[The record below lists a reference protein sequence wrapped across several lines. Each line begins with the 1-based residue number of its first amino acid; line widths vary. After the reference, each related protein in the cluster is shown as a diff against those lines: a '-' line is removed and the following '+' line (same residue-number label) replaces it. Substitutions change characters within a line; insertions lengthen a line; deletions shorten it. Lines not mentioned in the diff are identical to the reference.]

1 MRWPSPASE
10 AMVSLP
16 MIESSATVKPMRMP
30 VRMIGSAAGSST

>member
-16 MIESSATVKPMRMP
+16 MMESRATVNHMRIP
-30 VRMIGSAAGSST
+30 VSMIGSAAGSST

>member
-1 MRWPSPASE
+1 MND

-16 MIESSATVKPMRMP
+16 MMASSATVNPMRIP